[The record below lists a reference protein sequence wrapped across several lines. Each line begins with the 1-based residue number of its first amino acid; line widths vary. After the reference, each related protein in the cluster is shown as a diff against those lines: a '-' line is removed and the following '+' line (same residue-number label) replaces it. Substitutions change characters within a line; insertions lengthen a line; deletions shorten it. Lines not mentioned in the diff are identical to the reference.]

1 MLMLVL
7 VAATMGL
14 CPLVRAQPLC
24 RARTVRT
31 GKVFNVV
38 QEVDGDVLYFPSMTP
53 RVIKHPCRKNV
64 AVYLGRQIFFTTDDF
79 ESSLLPLTI
88 PTSMQVGVPTVTSA
102 HFIGPSLLLVVNWKV
117 YIYNFEDA
125 SWEVPVGI
133 RHPVSH
139 ISGDH
144 CCYVGN
150 TFCVHMSFSIFA
162 YLHGE
167 PVSQAHIYKSTTGGR
182 RFKKYTYI
190 GQADLVGSLGG
201 IFHFYGLSQI
211 GLLIIDRQ
219 KGTFKYS
226 HHPLNRSLGLAFDY
240 NETLDVLIIPG
251 HRGLLILWSD
261 RSLLYSHNSGQL
273 VDSIPVKRGE
283 QILYRSISQAN
294 ITIHTIAFNEN
305 ELAVLTKEDRLYYGS
320 LRLLSSSII
329 KFADQPI
336 WSPGAAMMFLNPG
349 MLEIL
354 TPLPDPASQAFD
366 FRKCLL
372 NIQELLM
379 DPQLQVGKCKIE
391 YLDGNFLEKMY
402 TIDMHSKLEFSAALI
417 TRLGTSPIPLVMVSN
432 PHSLGLQASMSE
444 NGNTLD
450 GTILYQLEIYLKQQ
464 QHWGRTD
471 PNFTSSLRRA
481 TISTLT
487 VDIAN
492 KEMSCVDI
500 KPLSTLISV
509 GCDLEKKIV
518 VQNKISACSKGVLD
532 PMALQDNHTYIIEK
546 EFYDLS
552 FQGRKST
559 EDLVVYYPYNQLGCP
574 RLVYYDTP
582 WRPVV
587 ELWKQGHFQEVI
599 QAEYVLREV
608 SGVFTY
614 SYSLTAKEARC
625 VSQPQNWTTI
635 IQETEGPFWDRENY
649 VSCHD
654 SENSAPLRWPEVQYQ
669 ILGGR
674 TQNSII
680 FDQRNGIYIF
690 FLSIVDP
697 YYSYCHL
704 QTTFSIYVHG
714 AYPLLILPPGLTIVM
729 LVASILLS
737 VWLAYMVP
745 KVLHTE
751 KGHRIQRFGA
761 RLCWRCKRLCL
772 AKIPQAGTGGDR
784 KPPGKR
790 LTPWEASADL

>member
-24 RARTVRT
+24 RARTVKT

-79 ESSLLPLTI
+79 ESSLRPLTI
-88 PTSMQVGVPTVTSA
+88 PTSMQVGVPAVTSA

-167 PVSQAHIYKSTTGGR
+167 PVSRAHIYKSTTGGR

-190 GQADLVGSLGG
+190 GQ
-201 IFHFYGLSQI
+201 
-211 GLLIIDRQ
+211 
-219 KGTFKYS
+219 GTFKYS

-329 KFADQPI
+329 
-336 WSPGAAMMFLNPG
+336 
-349 MLEIL
+349 
-354 TPLPDPASQAFD
+354 
-366 FRKCLL
+366 
-372 NIQELLM
+372 
-379 DPQLQVGKCKIE
+379 KIE

-559 EDLVVYYPYNQLGCP
+559 EDLVVYYPYNRLGCP

-635 IQETEGPFWDRENY
+635 IQETEGLFWDRENY

-714 AYPLLILPPGLTIVM
+714 AYPLLILPPGLTIAM

-737 VWLAYMVP
+737 VWLAYVVP

-751 KGHRIQRFGA
+751 KGHRIKRFGA
-761 RLCWRCKRLCL
+761 RLCWRCKRLCTCHWPRSPKL
-772 AKIPQAGTGGDR
+772 ALEENR

-790 LTPWEASADL
+790 LTSWEASADL